1 MATNL
6 TSVAGDVLMAQVAV
20 GGTSRIEVAM
30 PGGEAALRTAL
41 AARGWG
47 LERQGADLVLRRL
60 PAPPAA
66 APKPQAAPAA
76 TNPAP

>member
-1 MATNL
+1 L
-6 TSVAGDVLMAQVAV
+6 RGIAGDVLMAQVAV

-66 APKPQAAPAA
+66 APKPPAAPAA
-76 TNPAP
+76 TYPAP